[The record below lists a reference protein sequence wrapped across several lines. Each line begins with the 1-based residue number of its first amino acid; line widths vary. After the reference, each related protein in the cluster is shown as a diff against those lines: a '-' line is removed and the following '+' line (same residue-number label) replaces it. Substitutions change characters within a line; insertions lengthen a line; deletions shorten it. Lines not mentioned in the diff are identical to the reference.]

1 MNLLKKLYCRVF
13 QTAFRLMLPILPY
26 REPHRLS
33 KIEDIADIL
42 QDKGIKKALLV
53 TDKGMRSLGVTA
65 PLEADLKKRGI
76 ALAVYDEVCPNPTA
90 ENVEAALFRYQ
101 MAGCE
106 AILAFGGGSPMDCAK
121 GVGARVARPKKSLGQ
136 LAGLLKVRRK
146 MPLFIAIPTTAGTGS
161 EVTLAAVITDQEKKH
176 KYVINSFALIP
187 HYAVLDPTL
196 TVSLPPHLTATT
208 GMDALTHAVE
218 AYIGRSTT
226 KYTRQMAEQA
236 VNRIFT
242 YLPRA
247 YENPKDLAAREQMLL
262 ASHWAGIAFTRS
274 YVGYVHALAHA
285 LGGEYNTPHGLANAM
300 LLPHVLL
307 SYGKAAHKKL
317 RRLALVA
324 GIATPTDT
332 PKTAAEKFIAAVT
345 EANQTMGIPATLPA
359 LRPEDIPH
367 LAAHADR
374 EANPLYPVP
383 RLMSAPALAEIYQ
396 NILEI

>member
-1 MNLLKKLYCRVF
+1 MNVLKKLYCRLY
-13 QTAFRLMLPILPY
+13 QTAFRLILPLLPY
-26 REPHRLS
+26 REPQRLS

-42 QDKGIKKALLV
+42 QEKGVKKALLV

-65 PLEADLKKRGI
+65 PLEADLRKHGI
-76 ALAVYDEVCPNPTA
+76 ALAVYDEVCPNPTTG
-90 ENVEAALFRYQ
+90 NVEAALFRYN
-101 MAGCE
+101 MAGCQ

-146 MPLFIAIPTTAGTGS
+146 MPPFIAIPTTAGTGS
-161 EVTLAAVITDQEKKH
+161 EVTLAAVITDVSQKH
-176 KYVINSFALIP
+176 KYVINAFALIP
-187 HYAVLDPTL
+187 HYAVLDPKL

-218 AYIGRSTT
+218 AYIGGSTT

-247 YENPKDLAAREQMLL
+247 YETPNDLVAREQMLL

-300 LLPHVLL
+300 LLPHVLAT
-307 SYGKAAHKKL
+307 YGKSVHKKL
-317 RRLALVA
+317 QRLALVA
-324 GIATPTDT
+324 GIAAPTDT
-332 PKTAAEKFIAAVT
+332 PKIAAEKFISAIVKMN
-345 EANQTMGIPATLPA
+345 ESFQIPATLPA
-359 LRPEDIPH
+359 LRAEDTLR
-367 LAAHADR
+367 LATHA
-374 EANPLYPVP
+374 EKVANPLYPVP
-383 RLMSAPALAEIYQ
+383 RLMTAKQLAKIYQ
-396 NILEI
+396 NIIES